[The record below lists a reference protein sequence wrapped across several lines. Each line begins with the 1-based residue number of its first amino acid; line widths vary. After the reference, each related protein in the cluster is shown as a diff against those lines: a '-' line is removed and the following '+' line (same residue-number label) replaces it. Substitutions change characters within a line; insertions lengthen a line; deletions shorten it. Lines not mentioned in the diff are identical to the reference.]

1 MAFYYCWIGFFTFW
15 LVLPGLLGLG
25 LWIYQEVTGFT
36 WCDAATIDWLQIG
49 AAALVVAWCTV
60 ASEAWKGEE
69 AIIATKW
76 GTEGAVEVD
85 KARPE
90 FHAQTIGGHGA
101 DEWYFCGVRNPW
113 AKYEGLYYEL
123 TAAMGSRHENTTEDY
138 KRNPVSLISGSG
150 GGVIVDVSRGG
161 RDILTP
167 PTRLREMIRNNA
179 CQ

>member
-1 MAFYYCWIGFFTFW
+1 
-15 LVLPGLLGLG
+15 
-25 LWIYQEVTGFT
+25 VTGFT